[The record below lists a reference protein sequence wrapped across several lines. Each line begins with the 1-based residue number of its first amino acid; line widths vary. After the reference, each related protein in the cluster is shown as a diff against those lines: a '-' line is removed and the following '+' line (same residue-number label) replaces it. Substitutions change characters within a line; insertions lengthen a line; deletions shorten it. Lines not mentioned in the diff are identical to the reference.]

1 MENNVVL
8 ESMIICE
15 FETKQSNCAILL
27 FNKKLIDI
35 VQGLHYF
42 LGIFQHFLYKIDLTL
57 HTKGIYL
64 NYNFKYILCTLF
76 SITKSPPT
84 SGFLLMP
91 VDSVL
96 FPLLYFYSAF
106 KLFARLVS
114 NAAISGFPRTFIKRS
129 ASTPSGTA
137 TVFAV

>member
-1 MENNVVL
+1 MYSTSSFYVSSIFKIL
-8 ESMIICE
+8 FILIIDSFPFYC
-15 FETKQSNCAILL
+15 FVSNSHIIILSR
-27 FNKKLIDI
+27 
-35 VQGLHYF
+35 
-42 LGIFQHFLYKIDLTL
+42 T
-57 HTKGIYL
+57 
-64 NYNFKYILCTLF
+64 TLF

-137 TVFAV
+137 TVFAVWPSTAPFICGLRFSLL